1 MFVLKNGRWGGGGAI
16 EKGKGGGRGR
26 GKERGEW
33 GREGRVCNQ

>member
-1 MFVLKNGRWGGGGAI
+1 MIEERKRRWEREG
-16 EKGKGGGRGR
+16 ER